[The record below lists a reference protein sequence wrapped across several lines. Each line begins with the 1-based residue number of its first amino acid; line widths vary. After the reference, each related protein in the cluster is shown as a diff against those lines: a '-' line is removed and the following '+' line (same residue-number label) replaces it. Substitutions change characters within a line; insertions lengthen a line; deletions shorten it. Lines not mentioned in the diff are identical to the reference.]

1 MYVEDKMNK
10 KEKDAGESKDEV
22 RMKET

>member
-10 KEKDAGESKDEV
+10 KKKDAGESKDEV